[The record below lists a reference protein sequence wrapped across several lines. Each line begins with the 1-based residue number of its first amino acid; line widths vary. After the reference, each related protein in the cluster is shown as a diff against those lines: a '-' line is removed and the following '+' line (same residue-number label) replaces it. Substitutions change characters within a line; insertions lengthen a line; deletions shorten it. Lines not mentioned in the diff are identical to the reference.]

1 MDWPIIHGV
10 EYYSEAGDEI
20 YEYIIKIPDQGVD
33 IDLEVG
39 YRYTPIYYDAT
50 VDGGVYIEGSTPSY
64 DGPTFEIDIPY
75 PRQDEY
81 ESEAAWIEAVFIYAA
96 GSIDGCATLDGMLG
110 LYTWAMEADAVA
122 LIDQYFA
129 EGDIDADGMMT
140 YSELN

>member
-1 MDWPIIHGV
+1 MNWPIIHGV

-33 IDLEVG
+33 IDLEAG
-39 YRYTPIYYDAT
+39 YRYTPIYYDAA

-64 DGPTFEIDIPY
+64 DGPTFEIDVPY